1 MIGINIWDDF
11 YEDGY
16 VPEGEIQE
24 TYIYVEEYDITEE
37 DKKLILNHVMWYI
50 DFDAL
55 LDNNVTQK
63 ELVYFDSRIKY
74 PNLNPEYDHIHF
86 TRWEIR
92 LKNIT
97 HQQVNN
103 LVKELND
110 AELKYK
116 EKSLE
121 FYSES

>member
-11 YEDGY
+11 YDDGHI
-16 VPEGEIQE
+16 PEGEIQE
-24 TYIYVEEYDITEE
+24 TYIYVEEHGLSQE
-37 DKKLILNHVMWYI
+37 DKKLILQHVIWYI
-50 DFDAL
+50 EFDAL
-55 LDNNVTQK
+55 LDNKTQM
-63 ELVYFDSRIKY
+63 ELAYFNTEVKY
-74 PNLNPEYDHIHF
+74 PNLSADNYHLHF

-97 HQQVNN
+97 HQQVEN
-103 LVKELND
+103 LVEELNK

-116 EKSLE
+116 EEQFE